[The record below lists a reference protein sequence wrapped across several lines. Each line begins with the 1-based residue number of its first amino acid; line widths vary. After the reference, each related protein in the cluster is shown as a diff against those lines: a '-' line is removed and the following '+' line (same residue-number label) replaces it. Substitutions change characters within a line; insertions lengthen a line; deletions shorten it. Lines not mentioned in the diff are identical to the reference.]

1 MPIPNYEFRDDFGQP
16 GRIDFAYPSQQLA
29 IEAEGFGFH
38 GNREVF
44 EKDRLRTSRLVAL
57 GWRVMPVTWKQL
69 DEQRDQVVQR
79 IRLALGFRTESIA
92 KTAVK
97 RVDVPKAAQNDPS

>member
-1 MPIPNYEFRDDFGQP
+1 M
-16 GRIDFAYPSQQLA
+16 
-29 IEAEGFGFH
+29 
-38 GNREVF
+38 F